1 MAITETNTEYVINVE
16 HMNIGFPL
24 KSKKV
29 VKDVSFKVKK
39 GEINGFLG
47 ISGAGKTTIIRV
59 LTCQIPKQNWEG
71 TALIAGISPENK
83 RDHPK
88 ILSQI
93 GYVPQLEELNLY
105 YDLSPMVNVEIFAST
120 YGLDLKNAKNIAE
133 ELFTILDIPK
143 DTWYNKTSSMSGGE
157 KKRLSMAL
165 GMINKPDILFLDEPT
180 TGVDAA
186 KRYEILSYLKKLNRQ
201 LGTTMMIITHDLE
214 AAYIC
219 DTVAILR
226 NGQLL
231 EYGPPNALI
240 EKLPSK
246 GEIARLTIE
255 GLNGEKMGVIKK
267 YHAVR
272 KVMRAGNE
280 ILEVFMDDFDMNLPR
295 LVEYCVKNKIKIIS
309 LSRDKATFRRFFQ
322 IRIQEADEQDK
333 KDKEKN
339 GGGGQI

>member
-1 MAITETNTEYVINVE
+1 
-16 HMNIGFPL
+16 
-24 KSKKV
+24 
-29 VKDVSFKVKK
+29 
-39 GEINGFLG
+39 
-47 ISGAGKTTIIRV
+47 
-59 LTCQIPKQNWEG
+59 
-71 TALIAGISPENK
+71 
-83 RDHPK
+83 
-88 ILSQI
+88 
-93 GYVPQLEELNLY
+93 
-105 YDLSPMVNVEIFAST
+105 
-120 YGLDLKNAKNIAE
+120 
-133 ELFTILDIPK
+133 
-143 DTWYNKTSSMSGGE
+143 MSGGE

-255 GLNGEKMGVIKK
+255 GLNGGEDGSNQEISRCPEGI
-267 YHAVR
+267 A
-272 KVMRAGNE
+272 AGNE
-280 ILEVFMDDFDMNLPR
+280 ILEVFWTIL
-295 LVEYCVKNKIKIIS
+295 
-309 LSRDKATFRRFFQ
+309 T
-322 IRIQEADEQDK
+322 
-333 KDKEKN
+333 
-339 GGGGQI
+339 